1 MALTISELDPL
12 SALLDEDM
20 LEVQKQAD
28 NRSYKITGATL
39 ANFIGNQSNG
49 SFRGV
54 VTSLDNMTNEHVGV
68 WLYAPGSNSETAGFP
83 NGGIL
88 EVISFQKFDSSNPNN
103 VAHSIVQILHA
114 VDGPY
119 YRMVSINNEVSSAP
133 GEWYPLANK
142 NGNTIQYGETD
153 QMTVAFDKPF
163 RVKPAVTITPYITTP
178 DPCVLLPM
186 LVNVSTTGFT
196 VIFYK
201 SDVVAAQEITVSE
214 ESTTNNNNAN
224 TITKNYPTSS
234 SSTTNETTQN
244 GNISSEEVGNKVVK
258 TTESTKIRGAWEVV
272 DSVTYQWV
280 ATAEDSLWGYN
291 GDSNG

>member
-1 MALTISELDPL
+1 MAMTINDLDPL
-12 SALLDEDM
+12 AAIVDADM
-20 LEVQKQAD
+20 FEVQRSND
-28 NRSYKITGATL
+28 GRSYKINAETL
-39 ANFIGNQSNG
+39 YNYIGQQSNG

-54 VTSLDNMTNEHVGV
+54 VNSLDNMTNEHVGV
-68 WLYAPGSNSETAGFP
+68 WLYAPGSNSSVSGFP

-88 EVISFQKFDSSNPNN
+88 EVISFQKYDETVTGN

-119 YRMVSINNEVSSAP
+119 YRMVSINNEISSAP

-142 NGNTIQYGETD
+142 NGNTIQCGETD

-214 ESTTNNNNAN
+214 ESTANGSN
-224 TITKNYPTSS
+224 TISATKNYPQTNSQTETS
-234 SSTTNETTQN
+234 QN
-244 GNISSEEVGNKVVK
+244 GNTSVEETGSKVVK

-280 ATAEDSLWGYN
+280 ATAEDSYWGYN